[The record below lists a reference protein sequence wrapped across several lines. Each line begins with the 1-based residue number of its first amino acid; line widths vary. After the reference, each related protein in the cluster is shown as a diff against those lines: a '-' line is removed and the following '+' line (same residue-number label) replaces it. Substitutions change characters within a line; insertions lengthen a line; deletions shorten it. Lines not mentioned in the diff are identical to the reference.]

1 MTEGS
6 DDLIAR
12 AARKGLLEEATARAK
27 LGPHTAEP
35 QLLIESG
42 LLTPEQ
48 VRELLGE
55 NAPTVA
61 RTPSPS
67 SSASVRPETHP
78 LAAKA
83 AQDPQNHFGR
93 YVLVEKIGEGG
104 MGAVWKAWQTDLG
117 RWVALKFVRGDVP
130 EDLARFVREAQMAA
144 KLSHPNIVATHEA
157 GEEGGRHYIAMD
169 YIEGDDLKK
178 LRLEPRRALEVVKE
192 AAEAVQYAHEQ
203 GIIHRDLKPHNLMV
217 TRRGRLY
224 VMDFGLAKSTEAPS
238 GLSMSGS
245 FVGTP

>member
-1 MTEGS
+1 MAERS
-6 DDLIAR
+6 DDLITL
-12 AARKGLLEEATARAK
+12 AARRGLLDEPTARAV
-27 LGPHTAEP
+27 LGTRAVEP
-35 QLLIESG
+35 DVLIESG
-42 LLTPEQ
+42 ILTPEQ
-48 VRELLGE
+48 VGDLLGR
-55 NAPTVA
+55 NDPTVMQ
-61 RTPSPS
+61 TPSALIT
-67 SSASVRPETHP
+67 ASDSGTIPHE
-78 LAAKA
+78 ASKA
-83 AQDPQNHFGR
+83 AEDPARRFGR

-104 MGAVWKAWQTDLG
+104 MGAVWKAWQTDLR
-117 RWVALKFVRGDVP
+117 RWVAIKFVRGESAEEV
-130 EDLARFVREAQMAA
+130 ARFVREAQMAA